1 MVIQPGGSPWTQ
13 STNNI
18 RPDET
23 AWMLDG
29 LINANFAD
37 ARPVTNMPSP
47 LTDGATI
54 LPIDAIQEFN
64 LEENAKA
71 EYGWKPGAVVN
82 VGIRSGTNA
91 LHGSAYAF
99 GRSGSWAARNF
110 FNPAPNPALWG

>member
-1 MVIQPGGSPWTQ
+1 
-13 STNNI
+13 
-18 RPDET
+18 
-23 AWMLDG
+23 MLDG
-29 LINANFAD
+29 VINANFAD

-71 EYGWKPGAVVN
+71 EYGWKAGAGVN

-99 GRSGSWAARNF
+99 GRSGSLAARNF
-110 FNPAPNPALWG
+110 FNPAPTPALPQGLEQFRSTSGHP